1 MRPKVILISFFS
13 ALIFLAA
20 AKWYATRVETQTT
33 GLQVTEAV
41 RSVND
46 SNRTDNP
53 QIPEGKGAF
62 SKNSH
67 PPQKTIVAVA
77 APEQV
82 AAAAAEQLL
91 MDRAKV
97 MELLKLSANQDEA
110 SRSTILKELTNS
122 SKKVREAALSAAI
135 QINDRSVIPYLANIA
150 NHTEDAREKVA
161 ILDAIEYI
169 KLPSLTE
176 YREQKKKQRR

>member
-1 MRPKVILISFFS
+1 M
-13 ALIFLAA
+13 
-20 AKWYATRVETQTT
+20 
-33 GLQVTEAV
+33 QV
-41 RSVND
+41 S
-46 SNRTDNP
+46 
-53 QIPEGKGAF
+53 I
-62 SKNSH
+62 
-67 PPQKTIVAVA
+67 
-77 APEQV
+77 
-82 AAAAAEQLL
+82 
-91 MDRAKV
+91 
-97 MELLKLSANQDEA
+97 KLSANQDEA